1 MELGKEHPSLGEHIF
16 LAAVDSYCSSFD
28 HLDQY
33 HCYHYLSLVAKYIEV
48 TKNMTEAE
56 MKLYL
61 VRAEYRYYR
70 YMSHKYYSSCLNR
83 PIDIAIFT
91 QEHKANPYT
100 FEDDCA
106 REFACNRD
114 HQHYTDFAKIVDSHN
129 KNTTPPYWRDMMGP
143 TEPPNFREDNLWS
156 LSETGHATLTCI
168 VCYIDL
174 QVKWQDF
181 TEWRL
186 DHKVAL
192 CCHRCNSKFTMDH
205 VGKANLIID
214 LDKSMWYKN
223 TGSAKPAIGE
233 KHSRI
238 MQYVKSI
245 DDLKALPFD
254 SGLNAIKD
262 YLVKNQKE
270 AKLED
275 DGSID
280 DFIERARNTYFGSP
294 YICSSSDLIKE
305 VVEKYAFQYTVTQT
319 LKWTAQDFSRMAL
332 DYQHFARLN
341 EIAANN
347 PDIILVPTYKIEIA
361 RRTHLVRTKQ
371 FRQSN
376 YTYADGKIAGV
387 NAVIPQGQE
396 KEYVNTTKCEW
407 DLLKAKHSQHATTQS
422 IKAAVQYHYIDF
434 SKLRQKVVLFAKTAR
449 LYDKYNVKEAYVAKP
464 DSYKDFDNLKFMSHY
479 ATLRLLDKSASD
491 WSTFSFT
498 RALSTSGKKLKLM
511 EGKSLTLPYY
521 PYTTEDPTFNW
532 YNASIAWSKAFADAK
547 DFQSLRNRWYQST
560 AIIGSPMIENS
571 INITFNEEVAIKER
585 SLAAALAQ
593 SKVREAKRQEYLK
606 YKKSGGGGNGGGR
619 SGGGR
624 GGSGG
629 SSTYYSG
636 YDGGYGYSS
645 WGDSGG
651 YSGDSGGCGGD
662 GGGGSSGGG
671 GGGCGD

>member
-16 LAAVDSYCSSFD
+16 LTAVDSFCSSFD
-28 HLDQY
+28 QLDQY
-33 HCYHYLSLVAKYIEV
+33 HCYHYLSLIAKYIEV

-114 HQHYTDFAKIVDSHN
+114 HQYYTDFAKIVDSHN
-129 KNTTPPYWRDMMGP
+129 KNMTPPYWRDMMGP

-156 LSETGHATLTCI
+156 LSKTGHAILTCI

-174 QVKWQDF
+174 RVKWQDF
-181 TEWRL
+181 AEWRL

-214 LDKSMWYKN
+214 LSKSMWYKN
-223 TGSAKPAIGE
+223 PGSAKPAIGE

-270 AKLED
+270 ARLED

-280 DFIERARNTYFGSP
+280 DFIETARNTYFGSP
-294 YICSSSDLIKE
+294 YICSSSDLLKE

-319 LKWTAQDFSRMAL
+319 LKWTAQDFSKMAL
-332 DYQHFARLN
+332 DYHHFARLN

-361 RRTHLVRTKQ
+361 RRTHLVRTNQ
-371 FRQSN
+371 FRKSN
-376 YTYADGKIAGV
+376 YAYADGKIAGV

-396 KEYVNTTKCEW
+396 KEYVNITKCEW
-407 DLLKAKHSQHATTQS
+407 DLLKAKHLQNVTTQS
-422 IKAAVQYHYIDF
+422 IKRAVQYRYIDF
-434 SKLRQKVVLFAKTAR
+434 SKLRQKVTSFAKTAR
-449 LYDKYNVKEAYVAKP
+449 LYDKYNVKEAYVTKP
-464 DSYKDFDNLKFMSHY
+464 DSYRDFDNLKFMSHY

-498 RALSTSGKKLKLM
+498 RALPTSKFCV
-511 EGKSLTLPYY
+511 
-521 PYTTEDPTFNW
+521 TTIPFT
-532 YNASIAWSKAFADAK
+532 SI
-547 DFQSLRNRWYQST
+547 
-560 AIIGSPMIENS
+560 
-571 INITFNEEVAIKER
+571 
-585 SLAAALAQ
+585 
-593 SKVREAKRQEYLK
+593 
-606 YKKSGGGGNGGGR
+606 
-619 SGGGR
+619 
-624 GGSGG
+624 
-629 SSTYYSG
+629 
-636 YDGGYGYSS
+636 
-645 WGDSGG
+645 
-651 YSGDSGGCGGD
+651 
-662 GGGGSSGGG
+662 
-671 GGGCGD
+671 